1 MSSKIALTALLA
13 VAMTGIHARS
23 AAAQE
28 TVKVGIV
35 IPMTGT
41 SAAVGREISD
51 AAKLYVAQHGNTV
64 AGKTPSERK
73 LLLTISETKI
83 SARPPISASA
93 STGLKVW
100 RSRGSGSHSRCGPRS
115 RRLSPQSRVRL
126 RK

>member
-1 MSSKIALTALLA
+1 MRSKIVLTALLA

-28 TVKVGIV
+28 TVKIGIV

-64 AGKTPSERK
+64 AGKKIELIIKDDQSVPDNAKRLAQELIVNDKVNLLGAGLTPSAM
-73 LLLTISETKI
+73 SM
-83 SARPPISASA
+83 A
-93 STGLKVW
+93 
-100 RSRGSGSHSRCGPRS
+100 
-115 RRLSPQSRVRL
+115 
-126 RK
+126 